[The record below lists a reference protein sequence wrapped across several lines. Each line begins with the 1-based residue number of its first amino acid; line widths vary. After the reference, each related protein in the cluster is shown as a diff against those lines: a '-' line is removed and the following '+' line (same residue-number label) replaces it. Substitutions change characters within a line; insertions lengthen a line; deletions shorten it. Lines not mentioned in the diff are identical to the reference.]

1 MSIIKPPSVQP
12 RRNRKLWYSLPIIAL
27 LAAGGLWLHFHR
39 LHQSDNSP
47 IAESAPWALQTTQ
60 IRRGSVTADI
70 QSVAVIEAPSVIV
83 LSPQIQ
89 GIVRTVGPRVGVAVH
104 RGELLVRIDARSIA
118 RNLAALQKQHNAAVA
133 DAEYATKQQVRID
146 AVLAEGGVS
155 QSQGD
160 QAHIAAQAATAKERS
175 LTEQVAALRVQLGY
189 AEIRA
194 PRDSVVAQ
202 RLVQVGDTVAPGRP
216 VYRLTAGRGAV
227 VRVSLPADRLAAV
240 HKGDLLELRQGDA
253 RVNLPISRIA
263 PAVDAAGL
271 GTVEADTNAMPFDL
285 PSGSMVMVTVHST
298 GSGDSLTVPIAALVG
313 RGSGAHVVVFTAGVR
328 ADEPGRLRLVP
339 VQVLQ
344 EGSNRAA
351 VRGKLQPGERVV
363 IGQTAVLAQLRDGDA
378 ALTTAGVG
386 AAR

>member
-118 RNLAALQKQHNAAVA
+118 RNLAALQQQHNAAVA

-216 VYRLTAGRGAV
+216 VYRLTAGRGAG
-227 VRVSLPADRLAAV
+227 VRVSRPADRLAAV
-240 HKGDLLELRQGDA
+240 Q
-253 RVNLPISRIA
+253 
-263 PAVDAAGL
+263 
-271 GTVEADTNAMPFDL
+271 
-285 PSGSMVMVTVHST
+285 
-298 GSGDSLTVPIAALVG
+298 
-313 RGSGAHVVVFTAGVR
+313 
-328 ADEPGRLRLVP
+328 
-339 VQVLQ
+339 
-344 EGSNRAA
+344 
-351 VRGKLQPGERVV
+351 
-363 IGQTAVLAQLRDGDA
+363 
-378 ALTTAGVG
+378 
-386 AAR
+386 